1 MDAVCA
7 DVCAHVECSYSLCL
21 LEKALY
27 TAAVSIVSQR
37 AQIHQCHV
45 RLLVNSLGVCHKETC
60 LIWLVNEKSVRIG
73 LLSGK
78 RFQIPILQ
86 NGDVER

>member
-7 DVCAHVECSYSLCL
+7 DICAHVECSYSLC

-37 AQIHQCHV
+37 AQIHQYHV
-45 RLLVNSLGVCHKETC
+45 RHACQFSGICHKETC

-73 LLSGK
+73 LLFLSLEVNADSY
-78 RFQIPILQ
+78 IIA
-86 NGDVER
+86 V